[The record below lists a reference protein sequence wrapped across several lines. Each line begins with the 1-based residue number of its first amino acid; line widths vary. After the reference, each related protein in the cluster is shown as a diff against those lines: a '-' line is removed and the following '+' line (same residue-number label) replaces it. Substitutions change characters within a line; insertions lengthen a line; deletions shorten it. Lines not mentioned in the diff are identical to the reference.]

1 MQRDI
6 EFDAE
11 GTILRGWLFTPDEGE
26 GPWPTVIM
34 CHGIS
39 CVKEM
44 YLDDFARAFA
54 DAGFACIAYD
64 NRGFGASDGLPRG
77 ELSAWAQVN
86 DYRHATTY
94 ALSLTDVVDRD
105 RIGFWGVSY
114 AGGVVLAAAAFDR
127 RCKCVASLVPG
138 TSGYRMMRRF
148 LPPHAEPVMRAGF
161 DADRERRFRG
171 EPAEMIPVVSE
182 DPTDPYVVLPQRESY
197 EFFTKVARERAPAWR
212 NEITLRSIEM
222 TSEFEGGAF
231 IGRISPTPV
240 RLIVMRD
247 DVVSLADEA
256 IDFYESAREPK
267 SLVLLPGNHYECY
280 VEQFAAT
287 STASTE
293 WFVEHLVDSTPGG
306 ASPPLLVEEPSRAL
320 VGGGSQ

>member
-1 MQRDI
+1 MYIPSRGRSAHVAVGTGRGASGAGRIFQRC
-6 EFDAE
+6 ASAAS
-11 GTILRGWLFTPDEGE
+11 TS
-26 GPWPTVIM
+26 GP
-34 CHGIS
+34 S
-39 CVKEM
+39 
-44 YLDDFARAFA
+44 LSDFAA
-54 DAGFACIAYD
+54 AGHRYGPAAKGKYA
-64 NRGFGASDGLPRG
+64 NRGGRGCAGAQRSGSKR
-77 ELSAWAQVN
+77 SA
-86 DYRHATTY
+86 
-94 ALSLTDVVDRD
+94 
-105 RIGFWGVSY
+105 
-114 AGGVVLAAAAFDR
+114 
-127 RCKCVASLVPG
+127 
-138 TSGYRMMRRF
+138 SG
-148 LPPHAEPVMRAGF
+148 
-161 DADRERRFRG
+161 
-171 EPAEMIPVVSE
+171 
-182 DPTDPYVVLPQRESY
+182 QSY

-293 WFVEHLVDSTPGG
+293 WFVEHLVDSTPVG
-306 ASPPLLVEEPSRAL
+306 ASRPVPVEELPRAT
-320 VGGGSQ
+320 VNGVSP